1 MQISRIA
8 KGDWGK
14 VKAFFDLTTSEGITI
29 KGFKLVEGINGI
41 FVGCPSEKDQ
51 AGEYKDKVWMDKEI
65 KDELRDMAKDAYEN
79 GINQEYTDSEHE
91 ELNSIQSD
99 EILPF

>member
-1 MQISRIA
+1 MKISRIA

-14 VKAFFDLTTSEGITI
+14 VKAFFDVTTVEGFTI

-79 GINQEYTDSEHE
+79 GINQQPYMKEEYQEVNQD
-91 ELNSIQSD
+91 NPD
-99 EILPF
+99 LPF